1 MEEYLSNQQHCYSFL
16 CGNRNKSFYHLSNAC
31 FVPKLI
37 YIVPQTRH
45 IHMPTDIIVC
55 VCIYSVFSG
64 IKSFQVY
71 IDFLVIY
78 IYIYI
83 YTHIMLYIIMFF
95 IYNVLYIMFYIY
107 TYLYNGKKLICYN
120 RGGNGRVESI
130 SSFA

>member
-55 VCIYSVFSG
+55 VCIYSLFSG

-71 IDFLVIY
+71 IDFLV

-107 TYLYNGKKLICYN
+107 IYLYNGKKLICYN